1 MRKTSE
7 ETVQF
12 VVELLL
18 SGYTPDQISEC
29 KEAGVSVA
37 TAQRIAK
44 REGLAAGRG
53 RRPHHDEKPRKAGG
67 IRADAARLLRQ
78 QGYTMQ
84 QIAEALALTRQRVS
98 QILDEG
104 DKKIAQ

>member
-1 MRKTSE
+1 MRATSE
-7 ETVQF
+7 ETIVF
-12 VVELLL
+12 IVELLL

-29 KEAGVSVA
+29 EETGVSVA

-44 REGLAAGRG
+44 REGIAAARG
-53 RRPHHDEKPRKAGG
+53 RRPRSEPQPRKAGG

-84 QIAEALALTRQRVS
+84 AIAEALAFTRQRVS
-98 QILDEG
+98 QILDE
-104 DKKIAQ
+104 K